1 MVIDRLQK
9 FEKYWKL
16 EIEMTTTLGVEKEQS
31 DLIKRQEKMANASL
45 RTAASEPSQQKVSK
59 ETKKAELNKRF
70 SNTVYMSN

>member
-1 MVIDRLQK
+1 MIDRRQK

-45 RTAASEPSQQKVSK
+45 RTAASEPGQQKVPK

>member
-1 MVIDRLQK
+1 MVIDRRQK

-45 RTAASEPSQQKVSK
+45 RTAASEPSQQKVPI